1 MGRRARAKGQFH
13 WLCLLDTS
21 SPRSACG
28 CVLTASPSWSDLGS
42 CRGKSYRRPI
52 VARHPSIDRGVHVQP
67 LTRIIFWRSD
77 CEHGFMNR
85 VSGPTMRHS
94 WNMLER
100 VLCMVLYVIVHY
112 PLSQASDLHVLPH
125 FDCTNSKVSLLL
137 MPFDTTVD
145 GCE

>member
-1 MGRRARAKGQFH
+1 MPSRHVFAPLSVR
-13 WLCLLDTS
+13 LCPDCEPKLERFRLV
-21 SPRSACG
+21 PREE
-28 CVLTASPSWSDLGS
+28 LPPS
-42 CRGKSYRRPI
+42 I
-52 VARHPSIDRGVHVQP
+52 VARHPSMDRGAHVQL
-67 LTRIIFWRSD
+67 LTRNFFGGSD